1 MISGEH
7 DKVGQGQAGAETH
20 REGWQ
25 EPGEGVR
32 RATSEHA
39 DICVIP

>member
-1 MISGEH
+1 MTSGGH
-7 DKVGQGQAGAETH
+7 DEVGRDQARAETH

-32 RATSEHA
+32 RATPEHA
-39 DICVIP
+39 DV